1 MLVGITGATGFIGG
15 ALMNKCLSRDYNVR
29 ILTRQYSSSRL
40 IPSSVEVV
48 NADLTEDSDGID
60 EFVKGLDVLFHC
72 AGELNDKSKMHEVHV
87 KGTSRLLAAA
97 QGKIGHWV
105 QLSSVGAYG
114 PPQGPA
120 NINRVVT
127 ENSAP
132 WPQGVYETTK
142 TQSDELVMQ
151 ACEHGSFSYS
161 IVRPSNVFGA
171 DMPNQSLRSLG
182 AMMARQLF
190 FYVGRPGA
198 LATYVHVDDV
208 VEVLLRCGIDPR
220 AKGEVFNISNDCL
233 LEDMVNGM
241 ASALGVARPWLR
253 LPEPFVRL
261 VTSVAE
267 NVVRFPLT
275 QERIDTLVSRTKY
288 PNVKL
293 EQKLD
298 FTPQVNVPS
307 AIGEV
312 L

>member
-1 MLVGITGATGFIGG
+1 MLVGITGATGFIGS
-15 ALMNKCLSRDYNVR
+15 ALMDECLCRGYDVR
-29 ILTRQYSSSRL
+29 ILTRQISKVLST
-40 IPSSVEVV
+40 PSAVDVIEG
-48 NADLTEDSDGID
+48 DLTKDCSGIHD
-60 EFVKGLDVLFHC
+60 FVRNLDVLYHC
-72 AGELNDKSKMHEVHV
+72 AGELTDESKMYDIHV
-87 KGTSRLLAAA
+87 DGTRRLLAAA
-97 QGKIGHWV
+97 QGNIGQWV

-114 PPQGPA
+114 PPQGAA
-120 NINRVVT
+120 NASRIVT
-127 ENSAP
+127 ESTP
-132 WPQGVYETTK
+132 TKPQGVYETTK

-151 ACEHGSFSYS
+151 TCGHDFMSCS

-182 AMMARQLF
+182 AMIGRRLF

-198 LATYVHVDDV
+198 LATYVHVNDV
-208 VEVLLRCGIDPR
+208 VDVLLRCGIDSR
-220 AKGEVFNISNDCL
+220 AKGEIFNISNDCL
-233 LEDMVNGM
+233 LTDMVNGM

-253 LPEPFVRL
+253 LPEPVVRL

-267 NVVRFPLT
+267 NVARFPLT
-275 QERIDTLVSRTKY
+275 QERIDALVSRTKY

-293 EQKLD
+293 EKKLD